1 MNDNNNADPTHLMST
16 FQMTDLAGTIS
27 MLYGI
32 LLHQGATPRVTTGVK
47 EEANETAPPRLSIHT
62 FNIVAATAK
71 LLHRMVR
78 QHLITVQEVLGQE
91 GISLEFRHIASYLL
105 WYCQAGLNAVNQTA
119 DGEKDG
125 NQLRQLLHEV
135 IALVGYFA
143 ARNQDNQTIVQS
155 GHRPSILEQ
164 LCNLPFPYFSQPEL
178 KRILFPTLLA
188 CCFDNEE
195 NRAILQEEMNWQLID
210 DFLYSNVDNGKDEH
224 LSSLV
229 LIQKRT

>member
-1 MNDNNNADPTHLMST
+1 MST

-105 WYCQAGLNAVNQTA
+105 WSVSYTH
-119 DGEKDG
+119 
-125 NQLRQLLHEV
+125 LRAHET
-135 IALVGYFA
+135 
-143 ARNQDNQTIVQS
+143 DS
-155 GHRPSILEQ
+155 
-164 LCNLPFPYFSQPEL
+164 
-178 KRILFPTLLA
+178 
-188 CCFDNEE
+188 
-195 NRAILQEEMNWQLID
+195 
-210 DFLYSNVDNGKDEH
+210 
-224 LSSLV
+224 
-229 LIQKRT
+229 